1 VLVSVFVNVLG
12 IGYMS
17 ATAYAIFY
25 AIAVAFFVLAG
36 IGAKPF
42 GERVHPLGLGLA
54 IAFFPI
60 AWNAFADP
68 RFLN

>member
-1 VLVSVFVNVLG
+1 MLINMFA

-17 ATAYAIFY
+17 ATTYAIFY
-25 AIAVAFFVLAG
+25 TVAVVLFVLTG

-54 IAFFPI
+54 VAFVPI